1 MARNHGKTCTGGE
14 IMAEIF
20 KNLTDNPWFWATVAL
35 TGLMLINHLVTKVK
49 RTLWCTKKLIVAFLI
64 TATGFVNTAV
74 KTMEK
79 FSSKKQEGIKT
90 EKNIKE
96 NKKAGK

>member
-1 MARNHGKTCTGGE
+1 
-14 IMAEIF
+14 MAEIF
-20 KNLTDNPWFWATVAL
+20 KNFTDNPWFWATVAL
-35 TGLMLINHLVTKVK
+35 SGLMFINHLVTKVK
-49 RTLWCTKKLIVAFLI
+49 RTLWRTKKLIAAFLI

-74 KTMEK
+74 KTMEN
-79 FSSKKQEGIKT
+79 FSEKKKSTIKT

>member
-1 MARNHGKTCTGGE
+1 
-14 IMAEIF
+14 MAEIF

-35 TGLMLINHLVTKVK
+35 SGLMLINRLVTKVK
-49 RTLWCTKKLIVAFLI
+49 RTLWRTKKLIAAFLI
-64 TATGFVNTAV
+64 TTTGFVNTAV

-79 FSSKKQEGIKT
+79 FSAKKQNRIKI
-90 EKNIKE
+90 EKNIRE

>member
-1 MARNHGKTCTGGE
+1 MKET
-14 IMAEIF
+14 F
-20 KNLTDNPWFWATVAL
+20 KNMTDNPWFWATVAL
-35 TGLMLINHLVTKVK
+35 SGLIFINHLVTKVK
-49 RTLWCTKKLIVAFLI
+49 RTLWRTKKLIAAFLI
-64 TATGFVNTAV
+64 TTTGFVNTAV

-79 FSSKKQEGIKT
+79 FSAKKKEGIKT

>member
-1 MARNHGKTCTGGE
+1 
-14 IMAEIF
+14 MAETF
-20 KNLTDNPWFWATVAL
+20 KNMTDNPWFWATVAL
-35 TGLMLINHLVTKVK
+35 SGLMFISHLVTKVK
-49 RTLWCTKKLIVAFLI
+49 RTLWRTKKLIAAFLI
-64 TATGFVNTAV
+64 TTTGFVNTAV

-79 FSSKKQEGIKT
+79 FSDKKQDNIKT

>member
-1 MARNHGKTCTGGE
+1 MK
-14 IMAEIF
+14 EIF

-35 TGLMLINHLVTKVK
+35 SGLMLINHLITKVK
-49 RTLWCTKKLIVAFLI
+49 RTLWRTKKLIAAFLI

-74 KTMEK
+74 KTMEN
-79 FSSKKQEGIKT
+79 FSEKKKSTIKT

-96 NKKAGK
+96 NKKAEK